1 MAQFEARTSSGDG
14 RVTVVLSGECDLAV
28 REELIAVLTEAARSA
43 PVVVVD
49 LGGLTFMDSS
59 GIHGL
64 VTAHRSARD
73 GGGCLYAVNATGV
86 VAQVLD
92 LTGVGELLRA
102 PADGSRQSDG

>member
-1 MAQFEARTSSGDG
+1 MAQFETRTSSEDG

-28 REELIAVLTEAARSA
+28 REELIAVLLDAARSA
-43 PVVVVD
+43 PVVIVD

-64 VTAHRSARD
+64 VAAHRSLRD
-73 GGGCLYAVNATGV
+73 DGGCLYAINATGV

-102 PADGSRQSDG
+102 PSDRSVQSDG